1 MAKQYG
7 MKFYGT
13 VRVFRKDKKVQAAG
27 SKKKYVISDL
37 WVNVSEKNEDETY
50 FNKSMPLII
59 KRGLVL
65 PENNTVIDFSGFPM
79 ISGNVKGDKDY
90 RHIVLYVEDWK
101 VSEPDEVTPDQRIR
115 RPSTMPHFEGV
126 SLDISDDDLP
136 F

>member
-13 VRVFRKDKKVQAAG
+13 VRVFRKDKEVQAAG
-27 SKKKYVISDL
+27 SKKKYDISDL
-37 WVNVSEKNEDETY
+37 WVNVSEKNDDGSY

-59 KRGLVL
+59 KRGLPL
-65 PENNTVIDFSGFPM
+65 PENNTVIDFAGFPM

-90 RHIVLYVEDWK
+90 RRIVLYIEDWK
-101 VSEPDEVTPDQRIR
+101 NPEDESKPTNAQ
-115 RPSTMPHFEGV
+115 PSDPFAGE
-126 SLDISDDDLP
+126 SIDISDDDLP

>member
-13 VRVFRKDKKVQAAG
+13 VRVFRKDKEVQATG
-27 SKKKYVISDL
+27 SKKKYDISDL
-37 WVNVSEKNEDETY
+37 WVNVSEKNDDGSY

-59 KRGLVL
+59 KRGLKL
-65 PENNTVIDFSGFPM
+65 PENNTLIDFSGFPM

-90 RHIVLYVEDWK
+90 RRIVLYVEDWK
-101 VSEPDEVTPDQRIR
+101 PTDPFTSE
-115 RPSTMPHFEGV
+115 SF
-126 SLDISDDDLP
+126 DISDDDLP

>member
-13 VRVFRKDKKVQAAG
+13 VRVFRKDKEVQAAG
-27 SKKKYVISDL
+27 SKKKYDISDL
-37 WVNVSEKNEDETY
+37 WVNVSEKNEDGSY
-50 FNKSMPLII
+50 FNKSMPVII

-90 RHIVLYVEDWK
+90 RRIVLYVEDWNGTD
-101 VSEPDEVTPDQRIR
+101 DERK
-115 RPSTMPHFEGV
+115 PSTTDVNKEYPDPFAGE
-126 SLDISDDDLP
+126 SIDITDADLP